1 MHPFIGI
8 SRGGGGVNVSFF
20 ITGFGGGGV
29 GGYMYCL
36 SVPVCGEWGD
46 VYDLN
51 IESKINLAGNAI
63 LKIYVLDYLKK

>member
-1 MHPFIGI
+1 MYLDDTQVNCKIGMHPFIGI
-8 SRGGGGVNVSFF
+8 SRR
-20 ITGFGGGGV
+20 GGV